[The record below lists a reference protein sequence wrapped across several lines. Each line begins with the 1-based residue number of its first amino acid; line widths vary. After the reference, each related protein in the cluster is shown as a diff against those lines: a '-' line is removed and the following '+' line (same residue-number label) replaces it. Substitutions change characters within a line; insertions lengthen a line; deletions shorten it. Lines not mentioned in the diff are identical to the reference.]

1 MEKGKKNL
9 RIECGASAL
18 VADSC
23 CTFRSIVEQVSRQTL
38 SGAV

>member
-1 MEKGKKNL
+1 MEQDKKNL
-9 RIECGASAL
+9 RIECGASAP
-18 VADSC
+18 VADPC